1 MAAVIAILEDI
12 VLSLKQSL
20 RVMVVD
26 DMSTSRAIITQSL
39 DEIGIS
45 NYTTE
50 NSGASALQKLIST
63 PVHLVLS
70 DYNMPGMDG
79 LGLLK
84 ALRENRLTQRI
95 GFILVTGRATSE
107 MVKVGQMLGMNNMIS
122 KPFTASS
129 MKDCIERVVG
139 RL

>member
-1 MAAVIAILEDI
+1 M
-12 VLSLKQSL
+12 SLKYFL

-26 DMSTSRAIITQSL
+26 DMSTSRGILTQCL
-39 DEIGIS
+39 DELGIK
-45 NYTTE
+45 NYMVENNGQSAFQTLTT
-50 NSGASALQKLIST
+50 N

-84 ALRENRLTQRI
+84 ALREHRVTQRV
-95 GFILVTGRATSE
+95 GFILVTGKPTPE
-107 MVKVGQMLGMNNMIS
+107 IVEVGRRLAMNNIIR
-122 KPFTASS
+122 KPFTVAT
-129 MKDCIERVVG
+129 MKQAIEQVVG

>member
-1 MAAVIAILEDI
+1 M
-12 VLSLKQSL
+12 SLKDSL

-26 DMSTSRAIITQSL
+26 DMSTSRGILTQCL
-39 DEIGIS
+39 DELGIK
-45 NYTTE
+45 NYLVE
-50 NSGASALQKLIST
+50 NNGQSAFQKLASH

-84 ALRENRLTQRI
+84 AVRTNAATQRI
-95 GFILVTGRATSE
+95 GFILVTGKPTPE
-107 MVKVGQMLGMNNMIS
+107 VIEVGKKLGLNNIIR
-122 KPFTASS
+122 KPFTVAS
-129 MKDCIERVVG
+129 MRQAIEQVVG